1 MEAFFVYIIES
12 SLVLFVGATMFMLL
26 LRRETFHR
34 LNRGLLLGIIFISLL
49 SPLINTGYS
58 SPLSELSHF
67 IKAAV
72 GGSTHGAS
80 DYNLPSAAQTP
91 DLNSVGDAVAN
102 ENTIA
107 DNTLWGNITL
117 RECLA
122 VIYFSFVALFVM
134 RLIYMYIQVLFILRR
149 CKPLMYR
156 LGNGRRVSLR
166 VHHADY
172 APFSWFGYICVSRH
186 DLNSSPD
193 DIILHEM
200 AHVSSKHSLDILLSD
215 MLIVVQWFNPMAWII
230 KGMLKDIHE
239 YEADAAVVASGID
252 TKRYQLLIIKKAVG
266 ARLYSI
272 ANSFNHSLTLKRI
285 TMMCKKK
292 SSLWHTAKALYV
304 VPMAITAVCAFS
316 SSSNGVDVS
325 VDKVSEKTL
334 HYNGVAKIIPTEKV
348 DTVFKSYVGAAADA
362 VGMDKKQS
370 TDQVYEVVEQQPV
383 FPGGAYELM
392 TYLRKHIKY
401 PLEAMNSGMQGK
413 AFVGFIVGNDGSVS
427 SVKIVKSSGHEVL
440 DAEAVRVVSE
450 MPKWQP
456 GKQRGEAVNVH
467 YTLPIIFRLQSPP
480 MKENAAP
487 AKAEHTDA
495 SAARVVSYPEN

>member
-12 SLVLFVGATMFMLL
+12 SLVLFVGVTMFMLL

-58 SPLSELSHF
+58 STLSQCHYF

-72 GGSTHGAS
+72 GGGMHGAFME
-80 DYNLPSAAQTP
+80 YRLPRATQTA
-91 DLNSVGDAVAN
+91 DVILVDDAVAN
-102 ENTIA
+102 ENAIA
-107 DNTLWGNITL
+107 ANTSRGNITL
-117 RECLA
+117 RDCLS
-122 VIYFSFVALFVM
+122 VIYFSFVALFVV

-156 LGNGRRVSLR
+156 LANGRWVSLR

-172 APFSWFGYICVSRH
+172 APFSWFGYICVSHH
-186 DLNSSPD
+186 DLSSSPD

-230 KGMLKDIHE
+230 KSMLKDIHE
-239 YEADAAVVASGID
+239 YEADAAVIASGID

-316 SSSNGVDVS
+316 SSSDGVDAS

-348 DTVFKSYVGAAADA
+348 DTVFRSYVGAAADA

-370 TDQVYEVVEQQPV
+370 TDQVYEIVEQQPV

-427 SVKIVKSSGHEVL
+427 SVKIVKSSGHEQL

-456 GKQRGEAVNVH
+456 GRQRGEAVNVR

-480 MKENAAP
+480 MKENATP
-487 AKAEHTDA
+487 SKAENTDA
-495 SAARVVSYPEN
+495 SVATP